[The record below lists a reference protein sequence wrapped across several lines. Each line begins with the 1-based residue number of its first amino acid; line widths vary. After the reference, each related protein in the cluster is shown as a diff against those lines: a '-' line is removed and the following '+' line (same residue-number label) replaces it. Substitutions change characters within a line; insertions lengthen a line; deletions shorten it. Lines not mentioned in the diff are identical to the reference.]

1 MNYLTEDIKELK
13 EIRDSVGLYSTST
26 IKSFLQIMIERKQ
39 KEMAVITKQDDTRAM
54 IDYIKGGK

>member
-13 EIRDSVGLYSTST
+13 QIQEVAEGCSRST
-26 IKSFLQIMIERKQ
+26 IVSFIKDMIERKQ
-39 KEMAVITKQDDTRAM
+39 KEMAIITKQDDTRAM